1 MRLTLLLADAAQ
13 VADGKLYILGGGW
26 SVLNGPAPM
35 AVAMKVEV
43 PWDQANLPHEWRL
56 ELLDQDGHPVVLGD
70 PGVDKPPVHVGATIE
85 VGRPAG
91 LPPGTSLDVPLA
103 VSVGVLALR
112 PGGYVWRVTI
122 DGETHDTWQL
132 AFRGR

>member
-1 MRLTLLLADAAQ
+1 MRLTLMLADAAQ
-13 VADGKLYILGGGW
+13 VADGKLYVLGGGW
-26 SVLNGPAPM
+26 SVLNGAAPM
-35 AVAMKVEV
+35 AVALKVEV

-56 ELLDQDGHPVVLGD
+56 ELLDQDGHPVGLGD
-70 PGVDKPPVHVGATIE
+70 PASEQAPVQVGGTIE

-103 VSVGVLALR
+103 VSFGVLPLQ

-122 DGETHDTWQL
+122 DGETHDTWHL
-132 AFRGR
+132 AFRVR